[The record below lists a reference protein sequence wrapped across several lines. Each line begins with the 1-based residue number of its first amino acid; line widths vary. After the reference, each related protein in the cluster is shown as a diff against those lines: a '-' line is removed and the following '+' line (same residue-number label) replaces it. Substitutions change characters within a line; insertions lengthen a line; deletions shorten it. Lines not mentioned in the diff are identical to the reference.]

1 MATLVKESGV
11 LIPQISNV
19 QVPPQQ
25 AASDKPHQQPTE
37 KSGWWPYGFKQL
49 QHFHKR
55 STTIGFTLAMAGL
68 ASTLTVHHIWFTMK
82 LEAERT
88 RAVGVTKVRLSNLPP
103 PPSQAMDALPPP
115 PPPSTVSSGPAARAG
130 TPVPVPDALITPDM
144 KDFANVQ
151 EVSRASSK
159 GGDGNDAGFLGLAT
173 ENIEVEV
180 HSENEPDAYE
190 FIAVDKE
197 PYIDVKD
204 LQAKVVYPEV
214 ARRANISGKVL
225 LRVLVLKTGMPKRCI
240 VENSDSELLD
250 AAAIKAVMES
260 KFTPAIQAN
269 HPIDCWVSLPVVF
282 VMR

>member
-1 MATLVKESGV
+1 MV
-11 LIPQISNV
+11 
-19 QVPPQQ
+19 
-25 AASDKPHQQPTE
+25 
-37 KSGWWPYGFKQL
+37 
-49 QHFHKR
+49 
-55 STTIGFTLAMAGL
+55 
-68 ASTLTVHHIWFTMK
+68 

-88 RAVGVTKVRLSNLPP
+88 RTAGVTKVRLSNLPP
-103 PPSQAMDALPPP
+103 PPSQASDALPPP
-115 PPPSTVSSGPAARAG
+115 PPPPSTISSGPAARAG

-173 ENIEVEV
+173 EHIEVEV
-180 HSENEPDAYE
+180 HAEAEPDAYE

-197 PYIDVKD
+197 PFIDIKE
-204 LQAKVVYPEV
+204 LQSKVVYPEV

-225 LRVLVLKTGMPKRCI
+225 LRVLVSKTGLPKRCI

-250 AAAIKAVMES
+250 AAAVKAVMES